1 MKAIQAVRGV
11 RDILPPETAKWRRME
26 AVAREVFELAGYR
39 EIRLPLFERTEL
51 FARGIGETT
60 DIVEKEMYTFH
71 DRSGES
77 VTLRPEA
84 TASLLRAYIEHG
96 LHVQPKPV
104 RLYTMGPM
112 FRYERPQAGRYRQFH
127 QANVEAVGEVHP
139 ALDAEVIGMLLEFFR
154 ALGLADRVT
163 LHVNSIGDGQCR
175 PAFRR
180 GLLEYLTQHLSSLCE
195 ECRARV
201 ERNPLR
207 VLDCK
212 NPGCQ
217 PTIERAPSI
226 LDALC
231 AACAS
236 HFDQVQAAL
245 GALGIS
251 YRITPRMVR
260 GLDYYVRTTFEMV
273 AGELGAQNAVAGG
286 GRYDGLIAA
295 LGGPPDPGIGFAIG
309 MERVS
314 LLLQD
319 VADPAAPLAL
329 LIPLGDA
336 ALHRLLALARSV
348 RRQGLAVD
356 VAYGA
361 RRLRSELDRANR
373 LAIPYA
379 VIVGDLEL
387 AKGHAQLREMAEGSQ
402 RELPLDEVPGELSRL
417 AERRR
422 RG

>member
-1 MKAIQAVRGV
+1 
-11 RDILPPETAKWRRME
+11 
-26 AVAREVFELAGYR
+26 
-39 EIRLPLFERTEL
+39 
-51 FARGIGETT
+51 
-60 DIVEKEMYTFH
+60 
-71 DRSGES
+71 
-77 VTLRPEA
+77 
-84 TASLLRAYIEHG
+84 
-96 LHVQPKPV
+96 
-104 RLYTMGPM
+104 
-112 FRYERPQAGRYRQFH
+112 
-127 QANVEAVGEVHP
+127 
-139 ALDAEVIGMLLEFFR
+139 
-154 ALGLADRVT
+154 
-163 LHVNSIGDGQCR
+163 
-175 PAFRR
+175 
-180 GLLEYLTQHLSSLCE
+180 
-195 ECRARV
+195 
-201 ERNPLR
+201 
-207 VLDCK
+207 
-212 NPGCQ
+212 
-217 PTIERAPSI
+217 
-226 LDALC
+226 
-231 AACAS
+231 
-236 HFDQVQAAL
+236 
-245 GALGIS
+245 
-251 YRITPRMVR
+251 MVR
-260 GLDYYVRTTFEMV
+260 GLDYYVRTTFERV
-273 AGELGAQNAVAGG
+273 AGELGAPNAGAGG

-336 ALHRLLALARSV
+336 ALQRLLALARSV